1 MNGSQIVAQTAI
13 EIAAPASVVW
23 QIMIDVDAYPEW
35 NPFVVEVRRGPGPLG
50 IGGRLRLR
58 VRWHDGGGATSS
70 EHITV
75 FAPPTAGRAELA
87 YRFTGWLDRL
97 GLVHALRS
105 QTLQTTPTGTRYE
118 TRECFTGALARL
130 VPLARVQAGF
140 ERHAAALRRRAEAL
154 SGR

>member
-1 MNGSQIVAQTAI
+1 MSVKEPVAQTSI
-13 EIAAPASVVW
+13 EIAAPPSIVW

-35 NPFVVEVRRGPGPLG
+35 NPFVVHALRGPGPLG
-50 IGGRLRLR
+50 TGSRLELR

-75 FAPPTAGRAELA
+75 FEPPAAGRAELA

-105 QTLQTTPTGTRYE
+105 QTLQATPPGTRYE

-130 VPLARVQAGF
+130 VPLGRVQEGF
-140 ERHAAALRRRAEAL
+140 ERHAAALKRRAEAFAA
-154 SGR
+154 G